1 MYTIYK
7 ITNPAGQCYV
17 GMTHCSLGVRMA
29 HHKEDIHRWPEK
41 RISKS
46 FRKYGFKNHLVSI
59 IEIVPSEREAKIKE
73 AKYIKQF
80 GELNTRFGLNVE
92 FKLSEL
98 KNEYAQAIL

>member
-7 ITNPAGQCYV
+7 ITNPDGKCYV
-17 GMTHCSLGVRMA
+17 GMTHCPLNVRMA
-29 HHKEDIHRWPEK
+29 HHKESIHKWPEK
-41 RISKS
+41 KISKS
-46 FRKYGFKNHLVSI
+46 FKRYGFKNHLVSI
-59 IEIVPSEREAKIKE
+59 IETVSSEREAKIKE

-98 KNEYAQAIL
+98 KKEYAHAVL